1 MAIQPWSTLVNAN
14 LGRDG
19 VNYLIGVTR
28 LGEGLA
34 RVIALC
40 RHLEFWHTCC
50 SERQLGRRQCCESD
64 LEEIAGQIAGILKK
78 NFVGFYV
85 MGSFVMGDWDPEKSD
100 IDFIVVT
107 RKHLNKRESL
117 EIGELHQAWS
127 ETDLGKKLDG
137 AYTYLEQLRQKRFE
151 ERTGSVEDHEFKPD
165 CPCHLS
171 ADNILCLLQYG
182 KCILGV
188 PIEKL
193 SLNVSDEELSRAA
206 YDMLVEDVAEIDRK
220 EDFQK
225 LYDILID
232 ILRCIYT
239 LETGKLPTKPRAIEY
254 CSDVVGKKLYRNIKA
269 FRSGKIDQ
277 FRIDKNKLKKIA
289 AYGMAQKD

>member
-1 MAIQPWSTLVNAN
+1 MVIPPWSTLVNAN
-14 LGRDG
+14 LGRGG
-19 VNYLIGVTR
+19 VSFLIGFTR

-40 RHLEFWHTCC
+40 RHPEYWHTFC
-50 SERQLGRRQCCESD
+50 SERQLGRKQCYESD
-64 LEEIAGQIAGILKK
+64 LKEIARQIAGILKK

-107 RKHLNKRESL
+107 KKHLDKRESL

-151 ERTGSVEDHEFKPD
+151 EKTGSVEDHEFKPH

-171 ADNILCLLQYG
+171 ADNILCLLEYG
-182 KCILGV
+182 KCIQGV

-220 EDFQK
+220 EDFQT
-225 LYDILID
+225 LCEILID
-232 ILRCIYT
+232 VLRCIYT

-254 CSDVVGKKLYRNIKA
+254 CRGIVGKNLYRNIKA
-269 FRSGKIDQ
+269 FRSGRIEEFK
-277 FRIDKNKLKKIA
+277 IDKNKLKKIA
-289 AYGMAQKD
+289 AYGMTQKD

>member
-1 MAIQPWSTLVNAN
+1 M
-14 LGRDG
+14 
-19 VNYLIGVTR
+19 IGFPR

-34 RVIALC
+34 RVIAQC
-40 RHLEFWHTCC
+40 RHLEFWHTFC
-50 SERQLGRRQCCESD
+50 SERQLDRKHRYGSG
-64 LEEIAGQIAGILKK
+64 LKEIAGQISGILKK
-78 NFVGFYV
+78 NFVGFYI
-85 MGSFVMGDWDPEKSD
+85 MGSFVMGDWDPERSD

-107 RKHLNKRESL
+107 EKHLNKRESL
-117 EIGELHQAWS
+117 EIGELHQTWS

-137 AYTYLEQLRQKRFE
+137 AYAYLEQLRQKRFE
-151 ERTGSVEDHEFKPD
+151 ERTGSLEDHEFKPD

-193 SLNVSDEELSRAA
+193 SLNVSDEELSGAA
-206 YDMLVEDVAEIDRK
+206 YDMLVEDVAEADRK
-220 EDFQK
+220 EDFQT
-225 LYDILID
+225 LYEILID

-254 CSDVVGKKLYRNIKA
+254 CRDVVGKNLYRNIKA

-277 FRIDKNKLKKIA
+277 FRIDKDKLKKIT